1 MYDIIIMRVVI
12 SMKRNGFV
20 QETYTG
26 EFWAFDPQSEDVNI
40 EDIAHGLSL
49 ICRYAGQCKHFYSVA
64 QHCLNVCKDLKDL
77 GYDKNIQLYGL
88 LHDATEV
95 YISDLPK
102 PFKVTIP
109 EYNKAEERIEE
120 AILQRFN
127 LPPYNETLKQIIK
140 ISDNEVLYNEAKVL
154 MNNKDNWATKNLRRE
169 LDIDTSFRDMKE
181 VEKEYLKTFKELT
194 SF

>member
-1 MYDIIIMRVVI
+1 MYAIMIMEVVI
-12 SMKRNGFV
+12 EMKRNGFV

-109 EYNKAEERIEE
+109 EYNKAEARIEE

-140 ISDNEVLYNEAKVL
+140 VSDNEVLYNEAKVL

>member
-1 MYDIIIMRVVI
+1 
-12 SMKRNGFV
+12 MKK
-20 QETYTG
+20 
-26 EFWAFDPQSEDVNI
+26 
-40 EDIAHGLSL
+40 L
-49 ICRYAGQCKHFYSVA
+49 FY
-64 QHCLNVCKDLKDL
+64 
-77 GYDKNIQLYGL
+77 
-88 LHDATEV
+88 
-95 YISDLPK
+95 
-102 PFKVTIP
+102 
-109 EYNKAEERIEE
+109 EERIEE